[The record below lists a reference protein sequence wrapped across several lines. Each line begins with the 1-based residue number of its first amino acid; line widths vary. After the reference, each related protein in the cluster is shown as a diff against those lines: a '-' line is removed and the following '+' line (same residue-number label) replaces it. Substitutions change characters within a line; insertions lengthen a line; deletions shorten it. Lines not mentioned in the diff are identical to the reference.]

1 MCNKVNKKA
10 FVLSKDI
17 YFNSLEDFIS
27 LTFHHG
33 KVMTLQ
39 EYERYHDYEEDKNEN
54 VRFAELTDKCYEWC
68 PECEE
73 EVELDTRFEMQICP
87 SCGKPIAPCNL
98 CGGYCPTP
106 CPLGAR

>member
-1 MCNKVNKKA
+1 MCNTSSKKA

-17 YFNSLEDFIS
+17 PFNNIEDYVTK
-27 LTFHHG
+27 TFHHG
-33 KVMTLQ
+33 KVMTIE
-39 EYERYHDYEEDKNEN
+39 EYEKYHSDGLDVNEN
-54 VRFAELTDKCYEWC
+54 VKIEELNDKCYEWC

-98 CGGYCPTP
+98 CGGYCKTP
-106 CPLGAR
+106 CPLACR

>member
-1 MCNKVNKKA
+1 MCNNATMKA
-10 FVLSKDI
+10 FVLSKDKF
-17 YFNSLEDFIS
+17 FNDLDEFIT

-33 KVMTLQ
+33 KIMTLQ
-39 EYERYHDYEEDKNEN
+39 EYEVYHEYGKDKREN
-54 VRFAELTDKCYEWC
+54 VRFAELTEKCWEWC
-68 PECEE
+68 PHCED